1 MQAGVIITAVAAEL
15 QDPNHVRWSLP
26 KLLGYLSSAQRAVA
40 LVRPDATAQTEVVAL
55 APGTRQSLPANSH
68 RLLKVIRNMGAD
80 GATPGD
86 VIRKTE
92 IDTLDRFDPGWHA
105 ASRAHKAVLEYVY
118 DDRVPLTYYVNPPVP
133 DTPAVQVEISHS
145 AVPAELAATTDPLA
159 VNDVYEAA
167 LRHWTLYL
175 AYSLNVEQ
183 RNANRAGGHFQAF
196 FAVLGVKTR
205 SDMMVSPNA
214 AEAEK

>member
-15 QDPNHVRWSLP
+15 QDPNHVRWSLA
-26 KLLGYLSSAQRAVA
+26 KLLAYLSSAQRAVA
-40 LVRPDATAQTEVVAL
+40 LVRPDATAQTAVVTL
-55 APGTRQSLPANSH
+55 AAGTKQSLPASSH

-80 GATPGD
+80 GATPGQA
-86 VIRKTE
+86 IRKTE
-92 IDTLDRFDPGWHA
+92 ADTLDRFDPNWHA
-105 ASRAHKAVLEYVY
+105 ASRADKTVLEYVY

-133 DTPAVQVEISHS
+133 ATPVVQVEISYS
-145 AVPAELAATTDPLA
+145 AVPAELAAESDPLA

-183 RNANRAGGHFQAF
+183 RNVNRAGGHFQAF

-214 AEAEK
+214 TETKQ